1 MYRIIFNTILK
12 IDLTLLLSPNTV
24 MFSHVTLTIHEASN
38 SGKSANCKRTIV
50 FAFLKNKS
58 FSASIPLHKDEIL
71 FKLDIN
77 AICLICPVQ
86 N

>member
-1 MYRIIFNTILK
+1 MYHIISNIIFK

-58 FSASIPLHKDEIL
+58 FSASIPLNEG
-71 FKLDIN
+71 
-77 AICLICPVQ
+77 
-86 N
+86 